1 MFVIVVDAVDI
12 VVVVIV
18 VDGDVFIVVV
28 VVNSEVTVGDRLL
41 SL

>member
-1 MFVIVVDAVDI
+1 MFVIIVDI
-12 VVVVIV
+12 VVVVIC
-18 VDGDVFIVVV
+18 VDGDVFMVVDVVV